1 MAVNKSIVKRNL
13 FKTALSSGLLM
24 SIAPFVKSYGTQSK
38 VDTPNFIVIFTDDMG
53 YGDIGV
59 YGHPNHQTPWLDKM
73 AEEGKKFTDFYV
85 AAPVSTPSRAAL
97 LTGRFPVRSGMASK
111 KRRVLFPNSNGGLPP
126 SEITMAKLLKSKGY
140 KTAAIGKWH
149 LGHQSPY
156 LPTNHGFDSYFGIP
170 YSNDMDRVEETNYF
184 ILADRER
191 FEAYNVPLMHDEQIV
206 ERPADQRTIT
216 RRYTDEAIAKIK
228 EFKGDPFFI
237 YLAHSMPHIPLF
249 RSKEFKGVSRGG
261 IYGDVIEEID
271 WSVGQILEALQEEGL
286 SENTLVIFTSDNG
299 PWLSYKTHGGSAG
312 LLRGGK
318 GGTFEGGMRVPAI
331 FWWPGKI
338 KPGVEMEMATTLDI
352 LPTFAK
358 LASID
363 LPDDRVYDGYDITPI
378 LFETGTNPR
387 DVILYYRDTEIFAV
401 RKGDFKAHFITQ
413 QEYGNEQPT
422 IHDVPLLYNLR
433 EDPSEQFDVSADHPD
448 VILEIEQVLEQHI
461 LTVVPVE
468 NQLER

>member
-1 MAVNKSIVKRNL
+1 MKTDL
-13 FKTALSSGLLM
+13 FKTVLSSGLLM
-24 SIAPFVKSYGTQSK
+24 SVAPFAKSYGVPDK
-38 VDTPNFIVIFTDDMG
+38 GDIPNFIVIFTDDMG
-53 YGDIGV
+53 YGDLGV
-59 YGHPNHQTPWLDKM
+59 YGHPNHRTPWLDKM

-111 KRRVLFPNSNGGLPP
+111 KRRVLFPNSNGGLPT
-126 SEITMAKLLKSKGY
+126 SEITIAKALKSKGY

-149 LGHQSPY
+149 LGHQSPH
-156 LPTNHGFDSYFGIP
+156 LPTDHGFDSYFGIP
-170 YSNDMDRVEETNYF
+170 YSNDMDRVEEANYF
-184 ILADRER
+184 TLVDRER
-191 FEAYNVPLMHDEQIV
+191 FEAYNVPLMHNERIV

-216 RRYTDEAIAKIK
+216 SRYTNEAITKIK

-237 YLAHSMPHIPLF
+237 YLAHNMPHIPLF
-249 RSKEFKGVSRGG
+249 RSEEFKGVSRGA

-286 SENTLVIFTSDNG
+286 SDNTLVIFTSDNG

-338 KPGVEMEMATTLDI
+338 EPGVEMEMATTLDI
-352 LPTFAK
+352 FPTFAK
-358 LASID
+358 LADID

-378 LFETGTNPR
+378 LFGTGNNPR
-387 DVILYYRDTEIFAV
+387 DAVFYYRDTEVFAV

-413 QEYGNEQPT
+413 QEYGKEQPT
-422 IHDVPLLYNLR
+422 THDVPLLYNLR
-433 EDPSEQFDVSADHPD
+433 EDPSEQFDISADHLD
-448 VILEIEQVLEQHI
+448 VILEIKQILEQHI
-461 LTVVPVE
+461 STVVPVE
-468 NQLER
+468 NQLEK